1 MYRNVDEA
9 LKESYKRVVIGIQ
22 PKSGTA
28 AVCDNM
34 ERGGAT
40 ICGAVGL
47 LSPEDR
53 LTDVAWVIDGVE
65 SVLNDYEL
73 AVVELCYTSCIKAD
87 GIVDLV
93 AFIRQQNKGVNIFIC
108 EALVFHI
115 FGNLKQEAIQD
126 KYDLGRKY
134 IYRQKKKVNA
144 IVNALL
150 NSAWAKLDP
159 EFRRRGIIGRERPS
173 DGLPFIQ
180 GCQSCF

>member
-1 MYRNVDEA
+1 MYRSVEEA

-34 ERGGAT
+34 ERGGAA

-53 LTDVAWVIDGVE
+53 LTDAAWVIDGVE

-93 AFIRQQNKGVNIFIC
+93 AFIEQQNKGVNIFIC
-108 EALVFHI
+108 EALIFHI
-115 FGNLKQEAIQD
+115 FGNLKQESIQD

-150 NSAWAKLDP
+150 NSAWAKLEI
-159 EFRRRGIIGRERPS
+159 EFEQRGIIEQA
-173 DGLPFIQ
+173 F
-180 GCQSCF
+180 CTEAV

>member
-1 MYRNVDEA
+1 MYRSVEEA
-9 LKESYKRVVIGIQ
+9 LKESYERHVIGIQ
-22 PKSGTA
+22 QKSGTA
-28 AVCDNM
+28 VVCDNM

-53 LTDVAWVIDGVE
+53 LIDAAWVIDGVE
-65 SVLNDYEL
+65 YALNDYEL

-93 AFIRQQNKGVNIFIC
+93 AFIEQQNKGVNIFIC
-108 EALVFHI
+108 EALIFHI

-126 KYDLGRKY
+126 KYDLNRKY
-134 IYRQKKKVNA
+134 VYRQKKKINA

-150 NSAWAKLDP
+150 NSAWAKLEI
-159 EFRRRGIIGRERPS
+159 EFERRGILEPYA
-173 DGLPFIQ
+173 LEKTA
-180 GCQSCF
+180 C